1 MQFLKYQN
9 EFKKYFE
16 SDEIKNKTTLSIDL
30 FNQSLHKKTKIFFI
44 GNGGSNSIC
53 SHMMEDFSKIKKF
66 KTFSFSDPALI
77 TCYSNDYGYDNAIT
91 EWLKIYFEPND
102 ILVSISSSGK
112 SANIINATKYAST
125 LSNNILTF
133 TGFEYNNPLSLLG
146 NINFHIS
153 IQNYGIV
160 ECYHQV
166 LLHIILDSLN

>member
-16 SDEIKNKTTLSIDL
+16 SNEIKNKTTLSIDL
-30 FNQSLHKKTKIFFI
+30 FNKSLPKNTKIFFI

-125 LSNNILTF
+125 LSNNIITF
-133 TGFEYNNPLSLLG
+133 TGFEYNNSLSLLG
-146 NINFHIS
+146 NINFHIP